1 MSVENDI
8 YTQHIEN
15 IDTLIKQGS
24 YKLAKERLDFLYEFK
39 PVRLKWFVENAKLIW
54 HTKGYE
60 AAKQALKSKYVLNYC
75 YDGLQEAL
83 QLLIDIEL
91 KENNKLE
98 AERIKCVLDLIS
110 NIENKD
116 NLYNKYCLQLE
127 DICKNIFE
135 TYSVEDIKNC
145 YDLAY
150 KISDVIELLIFKE
163 YLNSQGENT
172 YQYSWI
178 SDLYNIKYIEERI
191 SEHGGLFIIIED
203 EDRIWQCQLIAKI
216 LNKLNK
222 KVYVLKIPSKYDNE
236 YVPFEQSAQYCIE
249 SVRQENGIKF
259 IPSYYIQNDDKVIDN
274 RYIVMSELIKGDK
287 LFTVLGCG
295 YLMDDIAILGDMRKN
310 FERFNFMMGDIF
322 ETNFSAGWVGNY
334 RKYIGKIYSL
344 DVEKYICRKPELKY
358 SIVVP
363 ARNSAETLKYTI
375 NTCLKQDFP
384 CDDYEIV
391 ISDNSVDG
399 NDEVYHLCQELND
412 SRISY
417 IRTPCSLPLSKSF
430 EFAFL
435 NTRGE
440 FIIPIGS
447 DDGLLPWALKELE
460 KVRLLWPNENLIQW
474 ERGFYAWPKFNY
486 KQENQF
492 VIPRNYKNIANKY
505 KYIDSGVYINRLK
518 SNIMN
523 IYTFPMLYINSGFKR
538 DYMKVL
544 LEKTGRMWDGTSQDV
559 YISIVN
565 ILINSRILNLKY
577 PLSIAGMSSSS
588 VGKISSLNRG
598 DDRVSC
604 DFNRVSKGTE
614 YSIATPSMLERLAPT
629 GVTYSA
635 QEVSL
640 VMSSL
645 YRCVTRG
652 IVDINF
658 VDNSFDKKDIFS
670 RAVKGNLQTNDQFD
684 MDIHSIM
691 YTASLYGLDFLEWF
705 DRELFYPAIQPTKY
719 TVSSV
724 KYQEGCTAQG
734 GQVLDA
740 SKYGVENID
749 QAVDLFIKTSGLN

>member
-1 MSVENDI
+1 MSLENNVYNQYIKKIDNL
-8 YTQHIEN
+8 IE
-15 IDTLIKQGS
+15 KGS
-24 YKLAKERLDFLYEFK
+24 YKLAKEKLQFLYEFK
-39 PVRLKWFVENAKLIW
+39 PVRLNWFVQNAKLLW

-60 AAKQALKSKYVLNYC
+60 AAKEALKSKYVLNYC

-83 QLLIDIEL
+83 QLLIDIES

-98 AERIKCVLDLIS
+98 AERVKCSLDLIS
-110 NIENKD
+110 NISDKD

-127 DICKNIFE
+127 NVCKNILK
-135 TYSVEDIKNC
+135 TYYIEDIKIC

-150 KISDVIELLIFKE
+150 KISDVIGLLIFKE

-172 YQYSWI
+172 YKCSWI
-178 SDLYNIKYIEERI
+178 SDLYNIKYIEDRI
-191 SEHGGLFIIIED
+191 SENSGSFIIIED
-203 EDRIWQCQLIAKI
+203 EDRFWQCRIFAKI
-216 LNKLNK
+216 LNELNK
-222 KVYVLKIPSKYDNE
+222 KVYVLKTPRLYDNS
-236 YVPFEQSAQYCIE
+236 EQFDESARYSIKNLINE
-249 SVRQENGIKF
+249 DGINF
-259 IPSYYIQNDDKVIDN
+259 IQSYYIQSNNKILDN
-274 RYIVMSELIKGDK
+274 RYLIISELIKGDK

-295 YLMDDIAILGDMRKN
+295 YLMDDIAILGDMKKH

-322 ETNFSAGWVGNY
+322 ETNFSAGWVGDY
-334 RKYIGKIYSL
+334 RKYIGKIYNI
-344 DVEKYICRKPELKY
+344 DAEKYICKKPELKY
-358 SIVVP
+358 SIVIP
-363 ARNSAETLKYTI
+363 ARNSATTLRYTI

-384 CDDYEIV
+384 CNDYEIV
-391 ISDNSVDG
+391 ISDNSVDS
-399 NDEVYHLCQELND
+399 NDEVYRLCQELND
-412 SRISY
+412 SRINY
-417 IRTPCSLPLSKSF
+417 IKTPCSLPLAKSF

-460 KVRLLWPNENLIQW
+460 KVRLLWPDENIIQW
-474 ERGFYAWPKFNY
+474 ERGFYAWPGFNGE
-486 KQENQF
+486 QENQF
-492 VIPRNYKNIANKY
+492 IVPCDYKNIPNKY
-505 KYIDSGVYINRLK
+505 LYRDRDTYINMLK
-518 SNIMN
+518 NDMMN
-523 IYTFPMLYINSGFKR
+523 VYVLPMLYINSGFKR

-544 LEKTGRMWDGTSQDV
+544 LQKTGRMWDGNSQDV

-588 VGKISSLNRG
+588 VGRISSSNRG
-598 DDRVSC
+598 DNDVSR
-604 DFNRVSKGTE
+604 DIIKVSKGTE
-614 YSIATPSMLERLAPT
+614 YSVATPSMLERLSPT
-629 GVTYSA
+629 GVTYCA

-658 VDNSFDKKDIFS
+658 IDDSFDKKDIFS

-691 YTASLYGLDFLEWF
+691 YTASLHGLDFLQWF
-705 DRELFYPAIQPTKY
+705 DKELFYPAMQPMKY
-719 TVSSV
+719 TMSSV
-724 KYQEGCTAQG
+724 KYKEGYTEQG

-740 SKYGVENID
+740 SRFDVDNID